1 MPVNEEALKKLTVKV
16 NEGSGCIFRPSTK
29 EFYYV
34 LTVRHN
40 VAQKG
45 TEDKMDIINVSQ
57 QAPMPL
63 DINVDPE
70 NVFLHPDLD
79 VDLALIK
86 INGTPPEVSVNYGIA
101 QRKDQLRVYGFP
113 DIMENRKNPI
123 GSFLLTA
130 DISSNEMFEA
140 TGEPSFSTN
149 EFSAAENIIGLSG
162 SGIFDEESEIP
173 LLKGIMPELTGAGG
187 VYNKL
192 NIYHIHMFDALI
204 EHHSLLKLIP
214 YQLLSFDTYHQK
226 SFEAFPDVIQTLLIE
241 KANELGKIFHPLVIS
256 ENIKGKLFIP
266 YSTSYASHLM
276 QEKLWQGWLKILC
289 FIWLCDENLLEVNEV
304 IKLLS
309 GDKEIHVRYFHT
321 REKQMASIV
330 EKILHDT
337 YDQIEPNDNIIV
349 SSDIY
354 PLGRKHFSDIDLVG
368 IVRDVCNANPVLR
381 RKTEID
387 ITSPSS
393 VKSMS
398 IIHLSCMEDALA
410 EVRYETSNAQ
420 FEQSARKAILNYL
433 KTKT

>member
-1 MPVNEEALKKLTVKV
+1 MPVNEEALKTLTVKV
-16 NEGSGCIFRPSTK
+16 NEGSGCIFRPATN
-29 EFYYV
+29 EYYYV

-45 TEDKMDIINVSQ
+45 TDEKMDIINVSQ
-57 QAPMPL
+57 EEPIPFN
-63 DINVDPE
+63 INVKPE
-70 NVFLHPDLD
+70 NVFLHPDLG

-86 INGTPPEVSVNYGIA
+86 ILDAPPEVRINYSIA

-113 DIMENRKNPI
+113 DILEKRKNRI

-130 DISSNEMFEA
+130 DISDKEMFEA
-140 TGEPSFSTN
+140 TGVPSFSTN

-204 EHHSLLKLIP
+204 EHHNLMKLIP
-214 YQLLSFDTYHQK
+214 YQLLSFDIYHHK
-226 SFEAFPDVIQTLLIE
+226 SFEAFPDVIQTLLVE
-241 KANELGKIFHPLVIS
+241 KAIEMGRFFHPLIIS
-256 ENIKGKLFIP
+256 ENIKDKLFIP
-266 YSTSYASHLM
+266 YSTSYTSHLM

-289 FIWLCDENLLEVNEV
+289 FIWLCDENLVEVNEV

-309 GDKEIHVRYFHT
+309 EGKPIHIRYFHT
-321 REKQMASIV
+321 QEKNMASIV

-349 SSDIY
+349 SSDIHL
-354 PLGRKHFSDIDLVG
+354 LGRKHFFDTDLVG
-368 IVRDVCNANPVLR
+368 IVNDVCHGNTVLR

-393 VKSMS
+393 VKSIS
-398 IIHLSCMEDALA
+398 IMHLSCMEEALA
-410 EVRYETSNAQ
+410 EVRYLTSNAQ
-420 FEQSARKAILNYL
+420 FEQSARTAILNYL
-433 KTKT
+433 KTKN